1 MAQLSLLQSLLGE
14 KNPVAGWAG
23 DNSNLLLGIGGSLLS
38 RGMDFSNLPAYAALD
53 TQAAQQK
60 ADAANTAQ
68 QKNATQEWLAKN
80 YPQYSNLPI
89 DQGWQLAMQ
98 LEGQKNSPR
107 AMPDPIKL
115 GAGETLF
122 DPATGQPM
130 FTAPAMDKPTDMP
143 SAVREYQFAQSQGFA
158 GSYADWV
165 KQSKGT
171 SGGMTPTVQKELFEA
186 EDSVNSGKLVVDAL
200 DQAMALN
207 DQAYEGP
214 LAGVRGDTTALFG
227 DQSGVATSRL
237 KNLTTELALNQLKAT
252 FGAAPT
258 EGERQIL
265 LQLQGSVDQPKAVRA
280 AIFAR
285 AKEMAARRIQ
295 QNAQK
300 AQALRSGEY
309 FQPDYGAQSQAQPV
323 QGDVT
328 DILKKY
334 GL

>member
-122 DPATGQPM
+122 DPAEGRLGVVVTFLGLLTLAKEQLLDIVQEGP
-130 FTAPAMDKPTDMP
+130 TAPI
-143 SAVREYQFAQSQGFA
+143 Y
-158 GSYADWV
+158 V
-165 KQSKGT
+165 KSLA
-171 SGGMTPTVQKELFEA
+171 S
-186 EDSVNSGKLVVDAL
+186 D
-200 DQAMALN
+200 
-207 DQAYEGP
+207 EG
-214 LAGVRGDTTALFG
+214 
-227 DQSGVATSRL
+227 
-237 KNLTTELALNQLKAT
+237 
-252 FGAAPT
+252 AP
-258 EGERQIL
+258 
-265 LQLQGSVDQPKAVRA
+265 A
-280 AIFAR
+280 
-285 AKEMAARRIQ
+285 
-295 QNAQK
+295 
-300 AQALRSGEY
+300 
-309 FQPDYGAQSQAQPV
+309 
-323 QGDVT
+323 VT
-328 DILKKY
+328 DLSSEFDDEPAANDE
-334 GL
+334 